1 MRLKRIAAAS
11 DKPTD
16 SPSYSSTTVT
26 AVSFHIKIGSS
37 YEAGSNLDNFRICV
51 IRSCG
56 TRSEPIVYMWMGLGV
71 KGITTPKMI

>member
-26 AVSFHIKIGSS
+26 AVSFPIKVGPSF
-37 YEAGSNLDNFRICV
+37 ETGSNLDNFRIGI

-56 TRSEPIVYMWMGLGV
+56 IRSEAIVYIWMGLGV
-71 KGITTPKMI
+71 KGIMTPYII